1 MWLWFSESLKLR
13 QRKQSPLYQIE
24 LYDHDK
30 STPFR
35 AKLWVSQRSRSCGLE
50 DRRTQIS
57 VCSRVLH
64 QYSINIW
71 FNLNWLV
78 TVAGRGKVRFQ
89 FGWWLYAYFV
99 GGSSSRRVKVGVG
112 QNFCQHPSRK
122 LLLMLLWKSPRI
134 QERAG
139 SLALHLYS
147 NIFGNELRRCN
158 ALHDSFEIWCLPNI
172 PQIQHWGHLQLT
184 NYCALW
190 TVGVSVLQHLE
201 TASERRR
208 YVIPV
213 LAIINSQQYL
223 PMLSNVC

>member
-35 AKLWVSQRSRSCGLE
+35 AKLWVRQRSRSCGLE

-64 QYSINIW
+64 HYSINMIQ
-71 FNLNWLV
+71 FELI
-78 TVAGRGKVRFQ
+78 GKARFQ
-89 FGWWLYAYFV
+89 FGWWLCAYFV

-158 ALHDSFEIWCLPNI
+158 ALHVFFRDLMSSQYPSDSTLRSPAAHQLLCPLDGWGQRITTSRNRVRKT
-172 PQIQHWGHLQLT
+172 QIRDSCPSNYQFSAILT
-184 NYCALW
+184 N
-190 TVGVSVLQHLE
+190 
-201 TASERRR
+201 
-208 YVIPV
+208 VI
-213 LAIINSQQYL
+213 
-223 PMLSNVC
+223 